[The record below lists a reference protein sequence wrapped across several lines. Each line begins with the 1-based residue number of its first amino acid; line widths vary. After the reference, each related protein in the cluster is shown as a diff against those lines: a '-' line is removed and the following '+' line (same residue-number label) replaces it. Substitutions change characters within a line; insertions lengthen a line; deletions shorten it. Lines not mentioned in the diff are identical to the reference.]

1 MQLFKTPY
9 QCSLCFVQRDETT
22 LEVTELP
29 IRKWT
34 QDYKEFLETLIK
46 PEDKTASAVLEVGT
60 CTSSDHQ
67 HLSRQADMSAWPLCC
82 VLVAVWQLAL
92 SCLFCQNLVSHM
104 WPHYWTW
111 HCGASLVGLTAV
123 SFCNLR
129 HCVNGCEELRKAV
142 LLHLA
147 STDL

>member
-1 MQLFKTPY
+1 MQLFKSPY

-46 PEDKTASAVLEVGT
+46 PEDKTASALLEVGT

-67 HLSRQADMSAWPLCC
+67 YLSRKADMTAWPLCC
-82 VLVAVWQLAL
+82 L
-92 SCLFCQNLVSHM
+92 SCGLATCTQLPFLSEPSQ
-104 WPHYWTW
+104 PHVAPLWTW
-111 HCGASLVGLTAV
+111 HCGASLVSLTAV

-129 HCVNGCEELRKAV
+129 HFVSGCEELRKAV